1 MSIRYLD
8 PFESSSDEM
17 YQMIDVTQPQ
27 FDNRFQFTLP
37 RLATTKIVDSSEL
50 CESPVGLTRNS
61 TFSSVSPLS
70 GLGSGDYFSRSPYS
84 DPLNCGQFSGDD
96 GEYSPPEKKR
106 WYRLMQVVADSSIT
120 QTKGNAKPSRKGN
133 NSYGRSGKPRCQ
145 QCRTW
150 RQKVSP
156 NATHP
161 C

>member
-8 PFESSSDEM
+8 SFESSSDEM
-17 YQMIDVTQPQ
+17 YQMMDVTQPP
-27 FDNRFQFTLP
+27 FDNPFQFTLP
-37 RLATTKIVDSSEL
+37 RLAMTTIVDSSEL

-70 GLGSGDYFSRSPYS
+70 GRDSGDYFSRSPYS
-84 DPLNCGQFSGDD
+84 NCGQFSGDD

-106 WYRLMQVVADSSIT
+106 WYRLMQVVADSSIA
-120 QTKGNAKPSRKGN
+120 QTKGNVKPSRKGN